1 MEKRG
6 GLINEE
12 SEDVLLGEE
21 VEGVAYEDDFKR
33 KAIAL
38 AATFGDSSV
47 HRCEKK
53 CLRIAALTSS
63 SGRMPPAGKAK
74 IPNSLSGFYTVV

>member
-1 MEKRG
+1 M
-6 GLINEE
+6 INEE

-53 CLRIAALTSS
+53 CLRIAALTSG
-63 SGRMPPAGKAK
+63 SGGMPPAEKAK
-74 IPNSLSGFYTVV
+74 IPNSASGFYTVV